1 MSYFVSWV
9 FSFCFFI
16 NWNILG
22 WLLINIK
29 TYYMKGT
36 STNIGRST
44 SSQQSNIWY
53 RRLLTCRDHDI
64 VSFHIISELYL
75 IESLHFDKFMKYT
88 KKILRHQLLWYY
100 LCNEYFA
107 FKLDYNWWYDY
118 RDDKA
123 SLGGIVQSLTY
134 FNWGSENKNH
144 IEQLFIVV
152 VQKIEVIYSALWNSF
167 RTHERVLCTF
177 YSY

>member
-1 MSYFVSWV
+1 MMTYSGSKIFDLWSDLPNKLSYFVSWV

-88 KKILRHQLLWYY
+88 KFSYITRKIS
-100 LCNEYFA
+100 
-107 FKLDYNWWYDY
+107 KDP
-118 RDDKA
+118 KT
-123 SLGGIVQSLTY
+123 SIVM
-134 FNWGSENKNH
+134 
-144 IEQLFIVV
+144 ILFMQWI
-152 VQKIEVIYSALWNSF
+152 F
-167 RTHERVLCTF
+167 CF
-177 YSY
+177 